1 MSEDLKDLSFYWK
14 NNIEM
19 EYVNNNYL
27 GPNPAAVIGY
37 YNDLITLN

>member
-1 MSEDLKDLSFYWK
+1 MYVNKYVK
-14 NNIEM
+14 YQTKEM

-37 YNDLITLN
+37 YNDLITFN